1 MAANGSS
8 IGPYF
13 IVPYG
18 PSPFCACYMLTE
30 ASGAALS
37 SAGTTTAA
45 VQKRVSTF
53 PSIWKLEQGEAA
65 AHSAVEGDATLF
77 TSSSIESLTES
88 TVLLSKFNEHKL
100 WLSRLT
106 SSFPF

>member
-1 MAANGSS
+1 MVAANGSS

-37 SAGTTTAA
+37 LLAPLLLLLF
-45 VQKRVSTF
+45 KRECQRF
-53 PSIWKLEQGEAA
+53 
-65 AHSAVEGDATLF
+65 H
-77 TSSSIESLTES
+77 
-88 TVLLSKFNEHKL
+88 
-100 WLSRLT
+100 
-106 SSFPF
+106 PFGS

>member
-1 MAANGSS
+1 MVAANGSS

-37 SAGTTTAA
+37 LLAAA

-65 AHSAVEGDATLF
+65 AQRHSAVEG
-77 TSSSIESLTES
+77 
-88 TVLLSKFNEHKL
+88 
-100 WLSRLT
+100 
-106 SSFPF
+106 

>member
-37 SAGTTTAA
+37 SAGTTTTASAA

-65 AHSAVEGDATLF
+65 AQRHSAVEG
-77 TSSSIESLTES
+77 
-88 TVLLSKFNEHKL
+88 
-100 WLSRLT
+100 
-106 SSFPF
+106 